1 MLPLQ
6 PQGAFRL
13 TLLHEIATSG
23 ACSNRPYRENLMSG
37 APLPPSTKRDE
48 RLDGYKGLL
57 ILFVVIGHAIEILR
71 FPGTSLSVYLAIYA
85 FHMPA
90 FLLIAGALTRARRPA
105 DELVETARR
114 LAPPYL
120 FGVVGAALIRL
131 AESGTLSVSFFPP
144 PWTLWFLLTLAT
156 LRIASSLIGANNVA
170 LVVAILVGVLAS
182 IVTLPAE
189 LSLGRSASLAIFFLI
204 GVRLR
209 APRLLALVERI
220 GALGGVALAL
230 LGIALAGATLVA
242 FDLPR
247 SALHWREAMVVV
259 TGDPLQAIVI
269 SFALHLAALAASL
282 GLFACFIRLPRPS
295 LLALLGRE
303 TLAIYLGHALLL
315 SALRP
320 SLRTLDL
327 TGAEVPVAITLLAAV
342 VLLLP
347 LIAQRLLRR
356 LGSRLHNTAR
366 T

>member
-37 APLPPSTKRDE
+37 APLPPSTKCDE

-57 ILFVVIGHAIEILR
+57 ILFVVIGHAIEILC

-156 LRIASSLIGANNVA
+156 LRIASHSLERIMSHWSLRSSSGFSQASSRFPPNSLSGA
-170 LVVAILVGVLAS
+170 
-182 IVTLPAE
+182 
-189 LSLGRSASLAIFFLI
+189 
-204 GVRLR
+204 
-209 APRLLALVERI
+209 APRW
-220 GALGGVALAL
+220 
-230 LGIALAGATLVA
+230 
-242 FDLPR
+242 R
-247 SALHWREAMVVV
+247 S
-259 TGDPLQAIVI
+259 
-269 SFALHLAALAASL
+269 SS
-282 GLFACFIRLPRPS
+282 
-295 LLALLGRE
+295 
-303 TLAIYLGHALLL
+303 
-315 SALRP
+315 
-320 SLRTLDL
+320 
-327 TGAEVPVAITLLAAV
+327 
-342 VLLLP
+342 
-347 LIAQRLLRR
+347 
-356 LGSRLHNTAR
+356 
-366 T
+366 